1 VLTRVTRLFP
11 LWAVLLSALA
21 FAVPHWFVP
30 LKGAIVPLLV
40 VIMFA
45 MGLTLTLEDFRRVG
59 RAPGRIGYGVLLQ
72 YAVMPLAA
80 FGVARL
86 LALPPELFVG
96 MVLVGSSPGGTAS
109 NVMTYLAWGDVA
121 LSVTLTLSSTL
132 LAVLALPALTWLYAG
147 HVMPVPVAEMLISVL
162 QIVALPVLAGALVN
176 TFAGR
181 RLKTLQPWFPLL
193 SVAAIVVIIAIIAA
207 LNASRLHEAGL
218 RVLFAVVLHN
228 GIGLAAGFWL
238 ARARGYDAA
247 VCRTLAIEVGMQ
259 NSGLAVALATQ
270 YFSAAAALPGALF
283 SLWHNLSGSALAAWW
298 SGRHARD
305 AQHRLPEDR

>member
-1 VLTRVTRLFP
+1 MLNVVTRLFP

-21 FAVPHWFVP
+21 LAMPEWFMQ
-30 LKGAIVPLLV
+30 LKGAIIPLLM
-40 VIMFA
+40 VIMLG
-45 MGLTLTLEDFRRVG
+45 MGMTLTLEDFRRVG
-59 RAPGRIGYGVLLQ
+59 RTPERIGYGVLLQ
-72 YAVMPLAA
+72 YAVMPLAG

-86 LALPPELFVG
+86 LALPPEMFVG

-109 NVMTYLAWGDVA
+109 NVITYLARGDVA

-132 LAVLALPALTWLYAG
+132 LAVLAMPALTWLYAG
-147 HVMPVPVAEMLISVL
+147 HLVPVPVVEMLVSVL
-162 QIVALPVLAGALVN
+162 QIVALPVTAGALVN
-176 TFAGR
+176 TLAGR
-181 RLKTLQPWFPLL
+181 RLKPLQPLFPLL

-207 LNASRLHEAGL
+207 LNASRLREAGPM
-218 RVLFAVVLHN
+218 VLLAVVLHN

-247 VCRTLAIEVGMQ
+247 VCRTMAIEVGMQ

-298 SGRHARD
+298 SGRQARGS
-305 AQHRLPEDR
+305 